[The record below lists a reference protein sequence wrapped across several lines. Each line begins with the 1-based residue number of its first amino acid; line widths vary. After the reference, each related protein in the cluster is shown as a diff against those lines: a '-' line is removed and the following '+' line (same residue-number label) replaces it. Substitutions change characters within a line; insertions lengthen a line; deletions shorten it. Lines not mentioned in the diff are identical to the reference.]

1 MKNQIRTVKNTLND
15 YQNSYSNRNKPILFL
30 DELNDERRQNL
41 VNLIKKNPKYQDL
54 YYMIDRKNYFSR
66 DNHIKLVQK
75 VFSERVINSFKD
87 DINSF
92 KENMKIIKKEEKMNN
107 IYKEIDSLQRN
118 SSFEYNV
125 PVYNKQNIIDS
136 LNIKP
141 YYGIP
146 IKTYLNFYDIQN
158 KNKNSND
165 LLNELKMNLKKNL
178 KKNSSKLSTN
188 KYNYHMSEKGI
199 KRWVKQEKKNLNE
212 PFLKANNG
220 ISSNYILYS
229 RNTGLKSNNT
239 ISIKTNIKP
248 CYSNDF
254 FELHLENFENNLN
267 KIGKTNLLTETG
279 KKKRK
284 RLLTP

>member
-107 IYKEIDSLQRN
+107 ICKEIDSLQRN

-165 LLNELKMNLKKNL
+165 LLNVLKMNLKKNL

-188 KYNYHMSEKGI
+188 KYN
-199 KRWVKQEKKNLNE
+199 
-212 PFLKANNG
+212 
-220 ISSNYILYS
+220 
-229 RNTGLKSNNT
+229 
-239 ISIKTNIKP
+239 
-248 CYSNDF
+248 
-254 FELHLENFENNLN
+254 
-267 KIGKTNLLTETG
+267 
-279 KKKRK
+279 
-284 RLLTP
+284 